1 MGPFGSSIA
10 STMLWF
16 SILIPYFLGNTVNDY
31 YFKTFM
37 FLVITPVL
45 VSIYI
50 TNESVTPYFLI
61 PWEIIIPLFIVMY
74 GVMSLLSLV
83 SDKYKQ
89 GTGFDKRNPSW
100 EGIGYVALSVFI
112 LLFLGM
118 LAYYYTA
125 LFQFSPLPLQ
135 L

>member
-45 VSIYI
+45 VSIYM
-50 TNESVTPYFLI
+50 TNESVTPYFLV

-74 GVMSLLSLV
+74 GVVSLLSLI
-83 SDKYKQ
+83 SSKYKQ
-89 GTGFDKRNPSW
+89 GTGLDKRGPSLAS
-100 EGIGYVALSVFI
+100 IGYVALSVFI
-112 LLFLGM
+112 ILFLGM

-125 LFQFSPLPLQ
+125 LFQFSPLGTQ
-135 L
+135 V

>member
-16 SILIPYFLGNTVNDY
+16 SILIPYFIGNTVNDY

-50 TNESVTPYFLI
+50 TNQSVTPYFLV
-61 PWEIIIPLFIVMY
+61 PWEIIIPLFVVMY
-74 GVMSLLSLV
+74 GVVCLLSLI
-83 SDKYKQ
+83 SNKYKQ
-89 GTGFDKRNPSW
+89 GTGFDGKKGSW
-100 EGIGYVALSVFI
+100 DSIGYVALSVFI
-112 LLFLGM
+112 MLMLGM

-125 LFQFSPLPLQ
+125 LFQFSPLGMAM
-135 L
+135 